1 MKITNDIK
9 NFKLQQMNNST
20 LLKILMLLL
29 FCKIGSI
36 YAQETAQI
44 KELVIDSKVLQQKRP
59 IYIYLPA
66 EYEERELVSFD
77 VIYVFDAQHRAI
89 FDLVHAAMDC
99 ISFKKKFIVV
109 GISSPAYV
117 EQEYYRNSDF
127 LPKPINV
134 SLEEY
139 NTDKPNAENF
149 WRFIQEEVMPFVTT
163 NFRTSTENYAVGHS
177 LSASFI
183 LDKAIKT
190 KETFKGTICISPN
203 LAYDKNRLLE
213 DFTNFNF
220 EETLDPKFIYI
231 SEANEKEIFGKKWE
245 ESYDKLNEFIEKSA
259 NLGKYSLV
267 YKEFPT
273 YNHLKTVLPAL
284 SDALE
289 LLHLFIEKNPSFPS
303 GDSKEIT
310 IKLTV
315 LNKEDEAYISGNQKS
330 LGNWNPSAV
339 KFNVISDYEREL
351 RIKVQFP
358 MEFKITKGN
367 WESEVYTNLTTNNA
381 ENILIN
387 KLEKDTLHL
396 KITSW

>member
-1 MKITNDIK
+1 MK
-9 NFKLQQMNNST
+9 NST
-20 LLKILMLLL
+20 FLKTLILIL
-29 FCKIGSI
+29 FCKIGSLS
-36 YAQETAQI
+36 AQETAQI
-44 KELVIDSKVLQQKRP
+44 KEIVIDSKVLNQKRP

-89 FDLVHAAMDC
+89 FDLVHAAMDYV
-99 ISFKKKFIVV
+99 SFKKKYIVV

-149 WRFIQEEVMPFVTT
+149 WKYVQEEVMPFLTNNYRTT
-163 NFRTSTENYAVGHS
+163 KEKYAVGHS

-183 LDKAIKT
+183 LDKVIHSP
-190 KETFKGTICISPN
+190 EIFKGSICVSPN
-203 LAYDKNRLLE
+203 IAYDQNRLFM
-213 DFTNFNF
+213 DFTHFNF
-220 EETLDPKFIYI
+220 AKNNEPKFIYI
-231 SEANEKEIFGKKWE
+231 SQANEKESFGKKWE
-245 ESYDKLNEFIEKSA
+245 ESYNKLYEFVEKSP
-259 NLGKYSLV
+259 NFGKYDLV
-267 YKEFPT
+267 LRDFPT
-273 YNHLKTVLPAL
+273 YNHLATVLPAL
-284 SDALE
+284 NDALQ
-289 LLHLFIEKNPSFPS
+289 LLYQFIDKNPSSPS
-303 GDSKEIT
+303 GASKEIS

-315 LNKEDEAYISGNQKS
+315 LNKEDEAYISGNQES
-330 LGNWNPSAV
+330 LGNWNPSKV
-339 KFNVISDYEREL
+339 KFNVVSEYEREL
-351 RIKVQFP
+351 TLKVQFP

-367 WESEVYTNLTTNNA
+367 WESEVFTNLTTNNA

-387 KLEKDTLHL
+387 ELKTDTLHL